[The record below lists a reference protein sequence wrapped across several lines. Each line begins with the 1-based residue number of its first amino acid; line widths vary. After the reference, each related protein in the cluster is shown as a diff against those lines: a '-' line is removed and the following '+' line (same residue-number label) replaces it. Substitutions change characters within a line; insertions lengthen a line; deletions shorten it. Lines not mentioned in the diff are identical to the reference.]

1 MTYHVK
7 TVDPIAHSIQ
17 VDSKGR
23 AFVYCPVRVNTQ
35 ACDMHKLLKLMGSG
49 AFLDGKT
56 PETGDYT
63 AHLVR
68 SKRVTTKRLSHHA
81 SYPSYDSWIDIQLTS
96 SNKEH

>member
-1 MTYHVK
+1 MTHVIK

-17 VDSKGR
+17 VDSRGK
-23 AFVYCPVRVNTQ
+23 AFVYCPVRVNTR

-68 SKRVTTKRLSHHA
+68 QKRESHKCV
-81 SYPSYDSWIDIQLTS
+81 PQYDSWIDIQLTS